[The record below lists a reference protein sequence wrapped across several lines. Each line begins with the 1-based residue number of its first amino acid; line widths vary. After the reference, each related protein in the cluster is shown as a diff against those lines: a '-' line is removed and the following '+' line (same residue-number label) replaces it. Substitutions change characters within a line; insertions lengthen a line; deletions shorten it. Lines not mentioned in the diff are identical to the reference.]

1 MEEEYVRYRQAT
13 FKQKMLISKK
23 FANFYFNKFTPVTK
37 LEETDVKR
45 SRYFYRAFSMGGAIA
60 FGYISFKMR
69 RIRIGSLESNLAPMD
84 SELAINIL
92 NDLMFGVM
100 GYFCGHLMSCDYIYK
115 HRQYVLQRVYLENE
129 KKISDRTV
137 LLKGSSELLDEY
149 PFTGEGIVRDSFI
162 VEERIHPEEVT
173 ENANEVRQ
181 QVEKYQ
187 E

>member
-1 MEEEYVRYRQAT
+1 
-13 FKQKMLISKK
+13 MLISKK
-23 FANFYFNKFTPVTK
+23 FANFYFNKFKPITK

-115 HRQYVLQRVYLENE
+115 HRQYVL
-129 KKISDRTV
+129 
-137 LLKGSSELLDEY
+137 
-149 PFTGEGIVRDSFI
+149 
-162 VEERIHPEEVT
+162 
-173 ENANEVRQ
+173 
-181 QVEKYQ
+181 
-187 E
+187 